1 MPSSTLLFV
10 QPPGRRRFSLAQSDS
25 LLTRMRS
32 VASDE
37 LNQMMQRRMSQENP
51 IRASE
56 TEFVQRLQ
64 RLVVLAV
71 NRLIYHGK
79 HWEWEYSSAVAV
91 MYSAMLMPRWPRAL
105 VPQNTLSCSSF
116 LVADVSEDF
125 YDLLNIPDSPDQT
138 SGYQLTPDP
147 GEQAQDEGS
156 SGSTPAAHSPIPFPL
171 PPASKKSFQK
181 DILKLM
187 MEGIKISLV
196 GFVFLLVVTIL
207 L

>member
-1 MPSSTLLFV
+1 M
-10 QPPGRRRFSLAQSDS
+10 
-25 LLTRMRS
+25 RMRS

-71 NRLIYHGK
+71 NRLIYH
-79 HWEWEYSSAVAV
+79 
-91 MYSAMLMPRWPRAL
+91 
-105 VPQNTLSCSSF
+105 
-116 LVADVSEDF
+116 DVSQDLF
-125 YDLLNIPDSPDQT
+125 DLLNIPDSPDQ
-138 SGYQLTPDP
+138 QLFTPDP
-147 GEQAQDEGS
+147 GDQPQDE
-156 SGSTPAAHSPIPFPL
+156 SGCTSVPHSPTPFTL

-187 MEGIKISLV
+187 MDGIKISLV
-196 GFVFLLVVTIL
+196 
-207 L
+207 